1 MRQLVEADL
10 ADLSALPV
18 VQLFRT
24 LDVREGHLGNL
35 VAVLISKR
43 PRAVGDFALCPV
55 DTGYPIPERSG
66 LIRYMIRRDEVVY
79 WADTREELWERF
91 NLTTPEEKNEPKSVT
106 FIMSSV
112 YDNQELLRIDPGYL
126 SNLKALSVIQ
136 RERLLK
142 GNWKIRAAAGLFFKR
157 TQLGEILTI
166 MPQDVIQWVRC
177 WDLAATEKT
186 ENGDPAYTAGVLMGK
201 RKNGRYVIADVINKQ
216 MNASDVRKTIK
227 LTAQADRAAYKRV
240 RVRLPK
246 DPGQAGK
253 EQAES
258 YIKFLSGFDVTA
270 VAESGS
276 KEARAEP
283 MAAQWQAGNFDIMY
297 GEWNEAYLTQL
308 ENFPD
313 GKFKD
318 MVDASANAFAEI
330 ETKTAFN
337 VGNLI

>member
-1 MRQLVEADL
+1 MLSRNRSTCGVRPFVRATCNPDAD
-10 ADLSALPV
+10 SW
-18 VQLFRT
+18 
-24 LDVREGHLGNL
+24 
-35 VAVLISKR
+35 VAKFI
-43 PRAVGDFALCPV
+43 AWWIDQ